1 MARATPSAAALPDF
15 WHAEMDRF
23 ICHCEALGDVDIA
36 TIIRGV
42 KRKYPA
48 ELELVILEEEA
59 IEKRIACLELHEND
73 YFKEG
78 MLAAVARVEAA
89 GFVLPAMD
97 HDGHTVRDGRAGL
110 VASPF
115 CIESWGRLNL
125 LTRVI
130 GDHSDSQCKR

>member
-1 MARATPSAAALPDF
+1 
-15 WHAEMDRF
+15 MDRF

-42 KRKYPA
+42 KRKYPS
-48 ELELVILEEEA
+48 ELESVILEVDA

-89 GFVLPAMD
+89 GFVLPPGNN
-97 HDGHTVRDGRAGL
+97 DGDIVKDGRAGL
-110 VASPF
+110 VPF
-115 CIESWGRLNL
+115 PLGKGVGERSNL
-125 LTRVI
+125 LTLVI
-130 GDHSDSQCKR
+130 GYHSNFQCQRQRERES